1 MRILP
6 KVAYILLQV
15 WGKKF
20 KITVVVLPPHH
31 LAVQRLVPPE
41 NIFLE
46 NQSVLL
52 AASQKVPLF
61 RLWLFRYFEW
71 IFRGDV
77 QHENLVVISNRR
89 WRLGNNREFFFLF
102 KIKWEISRPY
112 STCITPRGYVLKET
126 IGPIFFEDSRLYGL
140 FKKGKIYTNSNFSGL
155 EESSLCNTEN
165 NKFYRQYRWSWH
177 SKTRFQGQ
185 GFFLWAWAR
194 HNEMQKGL
202 NAVQPASRVREYT

>member
-1 MRILP
+1 M
-6 KVAYILLQV
+6 
-15 WGKKF
+15 
-20 KITVVVLPPHH
+20 
-31 LAVQRLVPPE
+31 
-41 NIFLE
+41 
-46 NQSVLL
+46 LL

-61 RLWLFRYFEW
+61 RLWLFRHFEW

-77 QHENLVVISNRR
+77 QHENLVVVISNRR